1 MLQIRQGIFETNSS
15 SVHSITFISDK
26 EKEGFLSGE
35 LMFDTWR
42 GMITKE
48 KAMDDADNLNYKHIY
63 GHDDLYELGYEY
75 GGGAFLR
82 TEDLPD
88 GGHCNYICYYGH
100 D

>member
-1 MLQIRQGIFETNSS
+1 MFQIRQGIFETNSS

-48 KAMDDADNLNYKHIY
+48 EAMYDADNLECKYIY

-75 GGGAFLR
+75 GGRAFLR